1 MDLDTVSEW
10 SVDDDLYS
18 IYSNQGKY
26 KDLPRSVLKNKTKY
40 DKYRYTHEE
49 PEDFDE
55 EDLIS
60 SDNVNRRLR
69 YLEFM
74 RREQLKEMEKIERRL
89 AELTRARQEFKLLQ
103 KLNARR
109 ERYPMDVLGE
119 RKRYRE
125 YATPAM
131 SEISEFS
138 DFPELSEIQKRQEHY
153 WKQYQKYSKLLNY
166 VQHLKAKKAKDTKR
180 DL

>member
-1 MDLDTVSEW
+1 
-10 SVDDDLYS
+10 
-18 IYSNQGKY
+18 
-26 KDLPRSVLKNKTKY
+26 
-40 DKYRYTHEE
+40 
-49 PEDFDE
+49 
-55 EDLIS
+55 
-60 SDNVNRRLR
+60 
-69 YLEFM
+69 M

-109 ERYPMDVLGE
+109 VIYEFCICNCCQERYPMDVLGE

-138 DFPELSEIQKRQEHY
+138 D
-153 WKQYQKYSKLLNY
+153 
-166 VQHLKAKKAKDTKR
+166 VC
-180 DL
+180 